1 MKRVKQISLDILVG
15 HEADGE
21 DLALDIQVELERR
34 GFTILGA
41 AFQDD
46 LTEIYEEQ
54 YLELLKEE

>member
-1 MKRVKQISLDILVG
+1 MKRVKQISLDVLVG
-15 HEADGE
+15 PNADG
-21 DLALDIQVELERR
+21 DSLALDIQVELERR

-54 YLELLKEE
+54 YPQLLEEV